1 MNSKKLIYS
10 FKFENPLSC
19 KAKIRAHHFIKCRAK
34 NTVHKI
40 EKRILFPSSLGLSH
54 TRYDLNDIPHIDEDL
69 AGNGLIHI
77 YYHIAGSPL
86 QRANQWIVITLLIFN
101 QT

>member
-1 MNSKKLIYS
+1 MFYS

-19 KAKIRAHHFIKCRAK
+19 KTNIIAHHFIKCSAK
-34 NTVHKI
+34 NVVQKK

-69 AGNGLIHI
+69 PGNGLIHI
-77 YYHIAGSPL
+77 YYHITGSPL